1 MCRVVG
7 ARTRAR
13 WRHGF
18 DCAPKQ
24 QARLP
29 GVRRSPRPD
38 LQHPHSLLG
47 QLSLALLVGTAAAR
61 RQVLSVTTGRSGTG
75 PLTTSA
81 QRADWAHSSLPHLY
95 RDRAPRSHIC
105 SREWAHPGPHL
116 QQGLDSPLPT
126 SAPGLGHAGSA
137 RAQVQQTLT
146 LRVHTQLGE
155 GVRPSAWG
163 CRMRQ
168 VCV

>member
-1 MCRVVG
+1 MCRVGG

-38 LQHPHSLLG
+38 LQHPWTAGSLLG

-61 RQVLSVTTGRSGTG
+61 RQVGSVTTGRSGTG

-81 QRADWAHSSLPHLY
+81 QQADWAHSSLPHLY
-95 RDRAPRSHIC
+95 RDRAHRSHIC
-105 SREWAHPGPHL
+105 SGTGLAPSHICSRDRAHPGPHL
-116 QQGLDSPLPT
+116 HRTGCAPAHICTGIGPRWLSSSPSTANAYATGP
-126 SAPGLGHAGSA
+126 
-137 RAQVQQTLT
+137 
-146 LRVHTQLGE
+146 HT
-155 GVRPSAWG
+155 A
-163 CRMRQ
+163 C
-168 VCV
+168 